1 MSAGGASRLLA
12 AGCLAASWTA
22 CAAAQDFFDDNELR
36 ADLIALAETAV
47 ELEERTEQLSGQLA
61 RLRSETA
68 QLRRLAGDI
77 EGQLSSGGEKSAARE
92 RRITEVMA
100 AAEETISE
108 HEARAERDSRLLLS
122 ILEGIDGRE
131 YSAALRGY
139 SSDGDVKGSLRR
151 LRGIVA
157 YGDLSPYA
165 GSARYWIGRINHQ
178 QGAPDVAR
186 KELGRF
192 VAEHPSDHRVPDA
205 MLMLAEIA
213 ALEDVFEAATIED
226 EILALHP
233 DSAAADRV
241 RALRQ

>member
-1 MSAGGASRLLA
+1 MRASARLLA
-12 AGCLAASWTA
+12 AACAAAA
-22 CAAAQDFFDDNELR
+22 CAAGAAAQDFFDDNELR
-36 ADLIALAETAV
+36 TDLIALAETV
-47 ELEERTEQLSGQLA
+47 VGLEERAEQLAGQLD
-61 RLRSETA
+61 RLRSETE
-68 QLRRLAGDI
+68 QLRRLAQEI
-77 EGQLSSGGEKSAARE
+77 EGQLSAGGDKSAQRE

-100 AAEETISE
+100 SAEATIGE
-108 HEARAERDSRLLLS
+108 HEERAESDSRLLLS

-139 SSDGDVKGSLRR
+139 NSDGDVKGSLRR

-178 QGAPDVAR
+178 QGAPDTAR

-192 VAEHPSDHRVPDA
+192 LEEHPSDHRAPDA

-213 ALEDVFEAATIED
+213 GLEDVFEAARIED